1 MPVPIFLVF
10 LAIPLIEI
18 ALFVLVGG
26 WIGLWPTLGLVLL
39 TALTGTLLVRAQ
51 GLATLAQ
58 LQLAMQGR
66 ADPARPLAHGA
77 LILLAGLFLITPG
90 FFTDTLG
97 FLLLVPPVRAAL
109 MRRIAARVSVMGATM
124 QGGFATSQPWPDAA
138 HDIVDAE
145 ATEITPGARPLPR
158 QPPSG
163 WTRPP
168 QD

>member
-1 MPVPIFLVF
+1 MPIFLLF
-10 LAIPLIEI
+10 LLIPLTEI
-18 ALFVLVGG
+18 ALFVTVGG

-51 GLATLAQ
+51 GLATLGQ

-97 FLLLVPPVRAAL
+97 FLLLVPPLRAAL
-109 MRRIAARVSVMGATM
+109 LRRISAHISVMGAAQM
-124 QGGFATSQPWPDAA
+124 SGFGAPPPRWPDAA

-145 ATEITPGARPLPR
+145 ATEITPDARPLPR

-168 QD
+168 KD

>member
-1 MPVPIFLVF
+1 VPIFLIF

-18 ALFVLVGG
+18 ALFVIVGG

-109 MRRIAARVSVMGATM
+109 MRRIAARVAVMGATM
-124 QGGFATSQPWPDAA
+124 QGGFAPPPRWPDAA
-138 HDIVDAE
+138 HDIVDVE
-145 ATEITPGARPLPR
+145 ATEVNPDAHPLPR